1 MFKLIIDNREIKLIG
16 LFEATSSPIFNY
28 SVSQLDI
35 GDILISSIK
44 PNEDNKIIY
53 IFERKTIEDLIA
65 SIKDGR
71 YKEQKVRLNS
81 IVERGDARKFFY
93 IIEGST
99 DNLCKTEQS
108 IYQGS
113 LISMIIRDGISVIR
127 TKNINETYDI
137 ITRLLQR
144 MEKAYNENKDEFNI
158 FSSSNNPDEA
168 AVLNSNP
175 VSDTSYLEHI
185 KVKKNANIT
194 PKICNILALSNI
206 PGVSNKTA
214 EIILSHYNNSI
225 FTLLKGYEAIDMLEE
240 PEELKLKKKEN
251 MICNISLGM
260 RKVGN
265 VISKRV
271 YEYLYCST

>member
-1 MFKLIIDNREIKLIG
+1 MFKIIIDNREIKLIA
-16 LFEATSSPIFNY
+16 LFEATAFNY

-65 SIKDGR
+65 SVKDGR

-99 DNLCKTEQS
+99 DNLFKTEQA

-113 LISMIIRDGISVIR
+113 LISMVIRDGISVIR

-144 MEKAYNENKDEFNI
+144 MDKAYSENKYEFNI
-158 FSSSNNPDEA
+158 FTSNSNPDEIS
-168 AVLNSNP
+168 VLNSNP
-175 VSDTSYLEHI
+175 VSSTSYLEHI
-185 KVKKNANIT
+185 KIKKNANIT

-206 PGVSNKTA
+206 PGVSNKIA
-214 EIILSHYNNSI
+214 ETILSHYNNSI
-225 FTLLKGYEAIDMLEE
+225 FTLLKEYEAIDMLDE

-251 MICNISLGM
+251 MICNISLGI

-265 VISKRV
+265 VISKRI
-271 YEYLYCST
+271 YEYLYCVA

>member
-1 MFKLIIDNREIKLIG
+1 MFKIIIDNREIKLIA
-16 LFEATSSPIFNY
+16 LFEATAFNY

-65 SIKDGR
+65 SVKDGR

-99 DNLCKTEQS
+99 DNLFKTEQA

-113 LISMIIRDGISVIR
+113 LISMVIRDGISVIR

-144 MEKAYNENKDEFNI
+144 MDKAYSENKDEFNI
-158 FSSSNNPDEA
+158 FTSNSNPDEIS
-168 AVLNSNP
+168 VLNSNP
-175 VSDTSYLEHI
+175 VSSTSYLEHI
-185 KVKKNANIT
+185 KIKKNANIT

-206 PGVSNKTA
+206 PGVSNKIA
-214 EIILSHYNNSI
+214 ETILSHYNNSI
-225 FTLLKGYEAIDMLEE
+225 FTLLKEYEAIDMLDE

-251 MICNISLGM
+251 MICNISLGI

-265 VISKRV
+265 VISKRI
-271 YEYLYCST
+271 YEYLYCVA